1 MSLKKFTAK
10 LLLALLSTIFLLQV
24 PTTTVLVEASSQAST
39 CSPSFTARKQR
50 ILWYYRTYNGSYQ
63 KRLWS
68 ITHNKW
74 LTDWLPA

>member
-10 LLLALLSTIFLLQV
+10 LLLALLSTIFILQM
-24 PTTTVLVEASSQAST
+24 PTTVLVEASSQAST
-39 CSPSFTARKQR
+39 YSPSFTARKQR
-50 ILWYYRTYNGSYQ
+50 VLWYYRTYNGSYQ

-74 LTDWLPA
+74 LTDWLPV